1 MWVVRVGLEWALV
14 RAGLESESEG
24 IYRSNMPKKVE
35 KRTHS
40 EAFPEQEPEQ
50 QEHNEVSSASC

>member
-1 MWVVRVGLEWALV
+1 
-14 RAGLESESEG
+14 
-24 IYRSNMPKKVE
+24 MPKKVE

-50 QEHNEVSSASC
+50 QENNEVHLSPASRWQESGRVGLNWNGLYPIDL